1 MVHFCLNLLKMSFDG
16 EDMRSLQEKRELLY
30 VIRTLDVLI
39 SSGVGL
45 EAALHTIGKGG
56 YGVISEDFSSMMDR
70 LRTGKTRGLGDEL
83 KSLQKT
89 AESKG
94 YQRLLNTLY
103 TNVTQNTDLVDTL
116 KKQGARME
124 EERTE
129 EVEKYIETLGG
140 VPESLLSIGMIGPII
155 LAIIGLVPQIMSGDL
170 GAFMSLPDAA
180 VMNSVVNVGLILTL
194 VAMFFIGLKAH
205 TKDPGL

>member
-1 MVHFCLNLLKMSFDG
+1 
-16 EDMRSLQEKRELLY
+16 MRKLEEKRELLY
-30 VIRTLDVLI
+30 VIRTLDVLM

-56 YGVISEDFSSMMDR
+56 YGIISEDFSAMMKR
-70 LRTGKTRGLGDEL
+70 LLKGTGGGMDKEL
-83 KSLQKT
+83 KSLMKT

-94 YQRLLNTLY
+94 YKRLLNTLY
-103 TNVTQNTDLVDTL
+103 TNVTQNTDLVETL

-129 EVEKYIETLGG
+129 EVEKYIEELGG
-140 VPESLLSIGMIGPII
+140 VPETLLSIGMIGPII
-155 LAIIGLVPQIMSGDL
+155 LAIVGLVPQLMSGDL
-170 GAFMSLPDAA
+170 GAFMSLPPASTIN
-180 VMNSVVNVGLILTL
+180 VVVNIGLVMTL
-194 VAMFFIGLKAH
+194 VGMSLIGLKAH